1 MSDTQCQTPP
11 WTVARLL
18 AWTRGHLEEKGIA
31 EPRLS
36 AELLLAYAL
45 DCRRIEL
52 YTHGEQIPSPD
63 QLTTFRDLV
72 RRSATHEPIAYL
84 TGSKE
89 FFSLAF
95 EVTPDVLIPRPETE
109 TLVERVLVH
118 CTERDQPDTT
128 LLDLGTGSGCVAIAI
143 LINCSGVQI
152 VASDISEG
160 ALVVARRNA
169 ERHGVFDRM
178 RFVAAPGLDLP
189 PEVVPAGG
197 FDVIVSNPPYV
208 GEAEMATLPANV
220 RDHEPRVALTE
231 GADRLSVYRILAE
244 AGSAVL
250 KPDGGVFGEIG
261 AGMAEAV
268 CGVFATGGQF
278 EHVGTWRGGSDP
290 HDRVLGFCRTG

>member
-18 AWTRGHLEEKGIA
+18 AWTRGHLEEKEVA

-36 AELLLAYAL
+36 AELLLAHVL
-45 DCRRIEL
+45 DCPRIKL
-52 YTHGEQIPSPD
+52 YTNSEMTPSPD

-84 TGSKE
+84 TGRKE

-109 TLVERVLVH
+109 TLVERVLAH
-118 CTERDQPDTT
+118 CTERDRPDAT

-143 LINCSGVQI
+143 LVNCSGMQV
-152 VASDISEG
+152 VASDISEA
-160 ALVVARRNA
+160 ALAVARRNA
-169 ERHGVFDRM
+169 ESHGVLDRM

-197 FDVIVSNPPYV
+197 FDVIVSNPPYI

-220 RDHEPRVALTE
+220 RDHEPRIALTE
-231 GADRLSVYRILAE
+231 GADGLSVYRILAE
-244 AGSAVL
+244 TGAAVL
-250 KPDGGVFGEIG
+250 KPDGAVFVEIG
-261 AGMAEAV
+261 AGMAQAV
-268 CGVFATGGQF
+268 GEVFAAGGRW

-290 HDRVLGFCRTG
+290 HDRVLGFRRTG

>member
-1 MSDTQCQTPP
+1 MSNTQCQTPP

-18 AWTRGHLEEKGIA
+18 AWTRGHLEEKGVA

-36 AELLLAYAL
+36 AELLLAHAL

-72 RRSATHEPIAYL
+72 CRSATHEPIAYL

-109 TLVERVLVH
+109 TLVERVLAH
-118 CTERDQPDTT
+118 CTERDRPDAT

-143 LINCSGVQI
+143 LVNCPGVQM
-152 VASDISEG
+152 VASDISEA
-160 ALVVARRNA
+160 ALAVARRNA
-169 ERHGVFDRM
+169 ETHGVLDRM

-197 FDVIVSNPPYV
+197 FDVIVSNPPYI

-231 GADRLSVYRILAE
+231 GADGLSVYRILAE

-250 KPDGGVFGEIG
+250 KPDGAVFVEIG
-261 AGMAEAV
+261 ADMGQAV
-268 CGVFATGGQF
+268 CDVFAAGGQF
-278 EHVGTWRGGSDP
+278 EHVGTWHGGSDP
-290 HDRVLGFCRTG
+290 HDRVLGFCRTD

>member
-11 WTVARLL
+11 WTLTRLL
-18 AWTRGHLEEKGIA
+18 AWTSGHLEEKGVA

-36 AELLLAYAL
+36 TELLLAHAL

-95 EVTPDVLIPRPETE
+95 EVTSDVLIPRPETE
-109 TLVERVLVH
+109 TLVERVLAH
-118 CTERDQPDTT
+118 CTDRGLSDAT

-143 LINCSGVQI
+143 LINCPGVQV
-152 VASDISEG
+152 VASDISEP
-160 ALVVARRNA
+160 ALAVARRNA
-169 ERHGVFDRM
+169 ETHGVGERM
-178 RFVAAPGLDLP
+178 QFVTAPGVDLP
-189 PEVVPAGG
+189 AEVVPAGG

-208 GEAEMATLPANV
+208 AEAEVATLPANV
-220 RDHEPRVALTE
+220 RDHEPRIALTE
-231 GADRLSVYRILAE
+231 GADGLSVYRILAE
-244 AGSAVL
+244 AGSTVL
-250 KPDGGVFGEIG
+250 KPDGAVFVEIG
-261 AGMAEAV
+261 AGMADSV
-268 CGVFATGGQF
+268 CNVFSAGGQF
-278 EHVGTWRGGSDP
+278 EHLGTWRGGSDP
-290 HDRVLGFCRTG
+290 HDRVLGFRRTA

>member
-18 AWTRGHLEEKGIA
+18 AWTRGHLEEKEVA

-36 AELLLAYAL
+36 AELLLAHAL

-109 TLVERVLVH
+109 TLVERVLAH
-118 CTERDQPDTT
+118 CTERDRPDAT
-128 LLDLGTGSGCVAIAI
+128 LLDLGTGSGCVAVAI
-143 LINCSGVQI
+143 LVNCPGVQM
-152 VASDISEG
+152 VASDISEA
-160 ALVVARRNA
+160 ALAVARRNA
-169 ERHGVFDRM
+169 ETHGVLDRM

-231 GADRLSVYRILAE
+231 GADGLSVYRILAE
-244 AGSAVL
+244 AGPAAL
-250 KPDGGVFGEIG
+250 KPGGAVFVEIG
-261 AGMAEAV
+261 CGMARAV
-268 CGVFATGGQF
+268 CEVFAAGGQL

-290 HDRVLGFCRTG
+290 HDRVLGFCRTD